1 MAAEKLTR
9 ARFAQI
15 IIMLTLLIAAFIWR
29 TMTHNEHENIECELK
44 PSCTFNVKN
53 SSISASLQGSKLVVE
68 RPSGNWQLIS
78 ENPQLKIESKGE
90 NWQVEL
96 SSNDDFEL
104 TLQDLEEANIIGVK
118 FRL

>member
-9 ARFAQI
+9 GRFAQI
-15 IIMLTLLIAAFIWR
+15 IIMLTLLITAFIWR
-29 TMTHNEHENIECELK
+29 TMAYKEQGNVECELK

-53 SSISASLQGSKLVVE
+53 SSINAVLEGSKLVVE
-68 RPSGNWQLIS
+68 KPTGNWQLTS
-78 ENPQLKIESKGE
+78 ANSQLKVESKE
-90 NWQVEL
+90 KSWEVEL
-96 SSNDDFEL
+96 SSKEDFEL

>member
-9 ARFAQI
+9 GRFAQI
-15 IIMLTLLIAAFIWR
+15 IIMLTLLITAFIWR
-29 TMTHNEHENIECELK
+29 TMAYKEQGNVECELK

-53 SSISASLQGSKLVVE
+53 RSISAALEDSKLVVE
-68 RPSGNWQLIS
+68 KPTGNWQLTS
-78 ENPQLKIESKGE
+78 ENSQLKVESKE
-90 NWQVEL
+90 KSWEVEL
-96 SSNDDFEL
+96 SSKEDFEL